1 MHIIKLKRFSYANQ
15 NIHNS
20 FSEEEKNEE
29 VNMLYSAAAYIMTD
43 SGPGAVATCPNT
55 YTSDCQRHVPNLIRS
70 TKETTDAFS

>member
-1 MHIIKLKRFSYANQ
+1 MVMYKIDRRGGRGGRGGS
-15 NIHNS
+15 
-20 FSEEEKNEE
+20 KNRS
-29 VNMLYSAAAYIMTD
+29 LGRTRISSAAAYIMTD